1 MSNQNTK
8 MKEVQE
14 QPEEFVV
21 EKVVDQRI
29 VNGKVEFF
37 LKWKGFTDVDNPGRA
52 PICYNLAQRY
62 GERYVSKVFV
72 NASTMIH
79 KCFTIYKCVLRSTK
93 TKILF
98 VICELTFT

>member
-1 MSNQNTK
+1 MQLFKVCSYLDSGLKFCGAVPLVQAQQSIFYTPRRWSNMSNQNTK

-52 PICYNLAQRY
+52 PICYNLAQR
-62 GERYVSKVFV
+62 
-72 NASTMIH
+72 
-79 KCFTIYKCVLRSTK
+79 L
-93 TKILF
+93 
-98 VICELTFT
+98 